1 MGHGGGGSPAQAV
14 RARKALGKASHFG
27 RVGAGGARQTGGLES
42 AVRGEW
48 WRGQTGLAA
57 LREQHEQSA
66 EVRPPGEKPA
76 EVFLAEPSQG

>member
-1 MGHGGGGSPAQAV
+1 M
-14 RARKALGKASHFG
+14 LGERG
-27 RVGAGGARQTGGLES
+27 RLVGWRVQWG
-42 AVRGEW
+42 GEW